1 MKYITVV
8 DFQIVCIQFHSYRC
22 DINLPA
28 LLDTEIWKASV
39 MLNQKIP
46 SNRNASLRATGG
58 SKGWKDFGVDWT
70 NGVNS

>member
-1 MKYITVV
+1 MKCNTVV
-8 DFQIVCIQFHSYRC
+8 DFQTVCIQFLSYRC

-46 SNRNASLRATGG
+46 SNRNASLRATGD
-58 SKGWKDFGVDWT
+58 SKRWKDFGVDWT
-70 NGVNS
+70 NGVNA